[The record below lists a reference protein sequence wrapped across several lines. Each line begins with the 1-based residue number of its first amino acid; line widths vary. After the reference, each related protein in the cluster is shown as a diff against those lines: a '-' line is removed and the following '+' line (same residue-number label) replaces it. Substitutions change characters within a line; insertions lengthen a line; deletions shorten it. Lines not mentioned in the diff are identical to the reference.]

1 MQKKILVSNANHHR
15 FRTAKQVSQPRQQ
28 LIKIDYHICTCFL
41 YHPVNI
47 VYTSRIFMQS
57 QYIISYTFQQIN
69 LFILC
74 RRQKVRTFKRI
85 DRCIDFLH
93 KEIRDTTSRTFP
105 DKHTDNLMTFVCQLP
120 PERQGLCQMASTL
133 PLYDKQHFHITS
145 AYNTGFETDSSSISY
160 SALL

>member
-1 MQKKILVSNANHHR
+1 MAALSYHEQEIIENTKRLRQMLKELPPFCADF
-15 FRTAKQVSQPRQQ
+15 FRGIEPRTSSRTRIAYAYD
-28 LIKIDYHICTCFL
+28 LHIF
-41 YHPVNI
+41 
-47 VYTSRIFMQS
+47 F
-57 QYIISYTFQQIN
+57 
-69 LFILC
+69 
-74 RRQKVRTFKRI
+74 
-85 DRCIDFLH
+85 DFLH

-105 DKHTDNLMTFVCQLP
+105 DKHTDNLMSFVCQLP